1 MIGVSSTWYVMR
13 ARLRTSRNS
22 AARAAAVV
30 VLEDAKELLGTV
42 DDGVGLLRLES
53 RAVVD
58 PAPRHGNGEHPR
70 RLGGTDV
77 EGRVADVGGRGGAGS
92 EPFGAEQQRLR
103 IRLVPLGLVAAD
115 DRLEEMAERD
125 VGEGE
130 LDGRAALRGDHAD
143 PPALLVQPHE
153 HVFHAGGG
161 LDLVVRWFVVR
172 SIAIPEPL
180 DLVGRKR

>member
-1 MIGVSSTWYVMR
+1 MIGVSSTWYAMR

-30 VLEDAKELLGTV
+30 VLEEAKELLGTV
-42 DDGVGLLRLES
+42 DDGVGVFRLES

-77 EGRVADVGGRGGAGS
+77 EGRVADVGSRGGVGS
-92 EPFGAEQQRLR
+92 EPFGAEQKRLR

-130 LDGRAALRGDHAD
+130 LDGRAALRGDHAE
-143 PPALLVQPHE
+143 PPTLLVQLHE
-153 HVFHAGGG
+153 HVFHAGAG
-161 LDLVVRWFVVR
+161 LELVVQR
-172 SIAIPEPL
+172 
-180 DLVGRKR
+180 LV